1 MTNEQI
7 IFNERVS
14 LMNRGLI
21 GTTGRIIQ
29 MVDGDGQKKMLA
41 EPEEIHTYAAWKS
54 LGYQVQRGQKA
65 ISKISIWKHTT
76 TKAKDESE
84 EDRENMFMTVAAFF
98 SASQVKPE
106 GCES

>member
-7 IFNERVS
+7 IFKERVS
-14 LMNRGLI
+14 LMNRGII
-21 GTTGRIIQ
+21 GTTGRAIQ
-29 MVDGDGQKKMLA
+29 VVGEDGQKRMLA
-41 EPEEIHTYAAWKS
+41 EPEEIHTYAAWRS

-65 ISKISIWKHTT
+65 VSKISIWRHTT

-106 GCES
+106 GSES